1 MNCVECR
8 KLLAEYLVGELDRD
22 GILAITGHLA
32 SCDLCAMECARLAEA
47 LDVFDLSCEA
57 SDAEPPNPSALWCRI
72 SNTIEQE
79 ILKQSE
85 SEKDSQNSSG
95 QRRWTLSM
103 RQLLLSVAAI
113 ALISSLLTVVGI
125 KNYFDP
131 GGTDFVSRS
140 ADNQTTFEKL
150 LSRVGLTETPQ
161 AARERRLREQQAAI
175 EYWSQ
180 RVAAKRA
187 FWDENLRRGFDRNL
201 QAIDQAVIEYQRSL
215 EQNPDDELSGEMLDS
230 VMNEKMN
237 LLREF
242 AEL

>member
-1 MNCVECR
+1 MNCVECKTR
-8 KLLAEYLVGELDRD
+8 LEEFLAGKLDHEGRS
-22 GILAITGHLA
+22 AIIAHLIT
-32 SCDLCAMECARLAEA
+32 CDACTLECSRLAELIDA
-47 LDVFDLSCEA
+47 FDRSREESVL
-57 SDAEPPNPSALWCRI
+57 EPPNPSAIWRRI

-79 ILKQSE
+79 LRA
-85 SEKDSQNSSG
+85 NSKADRPDPEIEG
-95 QRRWTLSM
+95 PRRWTLSM

-113 ALISSLLTVVGI
+113 SLTSSLLTIVGI

-131 GGTDFVSRS
+131 GGPDFVSRS
-140 ADNQTTFEKL
+140 VETQTTFEKL

-161 AARERRLREQQAAI
+161 EARERRLREQQAAI
-175 EYWSQ
+175 EYWSR
-180 RVAAKRA
+180 RVAARRA
-187 FWDENLRRGFDRNL
+187 FWDEKLRRGFDRNL